1 MKWKWKSDIVELLLT
16 QHFKKDIS
24 KRKLWLF
31 LFDTLSYILKSLIF
45 VFSFLQTPVIDDND
59 EEQVE
64 EEVPETRIEVEIPRI
79 MTNLGKTLHYVK
91 LPNFLSVETR

>member
-1 MKWKWKSDIVELLLT
+1 MEGYIKKEIVIVLCWHLFIYFKESDFCCV
-16 QHFKKDIS
+16 
-24 KRKLWLF
+24 
-31 LFDTLSYILKSLIF
+31 
-45 VFSFLQTPVIDDND
+45 LQAPVIDDD

-79 MTNLGKTLHYVK
+79 MTNLGKILHYVK

>member
-1 MKWKWKSDIVELLLT
+1 M
-16 QHFKKDIS
+16 
-24 KRKLWLF
+24 F

>member
-1 MKWKWKSDIVELLLT
+1 M
-16 QHFKKDIS
+16 
-24 KRKLWLF
+24 F
-31 LFDTLSYILKSLIF
+31 LFDTLSYILKSIIF

>member
-1 MKWKWKSDIVELLLT
+1 M
-16 QHFKKDIS
+16 F
-24 KRKLWLF
+24 F
-31 LFDTLSYILKSLIF
+31 FDTLSYILKSLIF